1 MSRLGIRDLGVGLI
15 VVLAI
20 SGLAGLM
27 IIAAGGPGFLASRRT
42 IDVVFRDGQGIRVGS
57 PVRVAGIDSGRVE
70 SVDLAEVEGILRA
83 RVRLSIPASLAEK
96 LRQDVRVAVQSGLT
110 GQCVVNIVSSGRS
123 SVALVNGQVV
133 MGVESSFFDP
143 VLEQVGLGPVERSH
157 LSHMIAEVRQ
167 TVDSAGPTLRRTLG
181 SLQEASVAL
190 QETVEQAKPKLIATA
205 GHVEEMSAR
214 LETAKVEEMIATL
227 KSLTANT
234 ESLIKEIR
242 PRLVTTLT
250 NVSELTATTN
260 DIAKTE
266 RPKVAALLTGL
277 EGTRAK
283 ADRVM
288 TNAEV
293 MTASGASIMTKNR
306 GDIERVMANARDASD
321 YGVKLVQ
328 KLVAN
333 PFYLSPF
340 YKPTAADLRAQEI
353 YDSANT
359 FMNGAKELNDAVKS
373 LNAMRGRTG
382 TMKPEEVKAY
392 EQLFQQT
399 WGLTQTLKQT
409 EQKLSEGLNVPTR
422 R

>member
-1 MSRLGIRDLGVGLI
+1 MSRPAFRDFGVGLV

-20 SGLAGLM
+20 AGLSGLM
-27 IIAAGGPGFLASRRT
+27 VIAAGGPGFLASRRT

-70 SVDLAEVEGILRA
+70 SVDLAEVDGILRA
-83 RVRLSIPASLAEK
+83 RVRLSIPDSLASK

-123 SVALVNGQVV
+123 SVALVGGQVV

-157 LSHMIAEVRQ
+157 LSHMIGEIRE
-167 TVDSAGPTLRRTLG
+167 TVDEAGPKLRRTLG
-181 SLQEASVAL
+181 SLQEASAGL

-205 GHVEEMSAR
+205 GHVEELSGR
-214 LETAKVEEMIATL
+214 LEQAKVEEMIATL

-242 PRLVTTLT
+242 PRLVSTLT

-266 RPKVAALLTGL
+266 RPKVAALLDGL
-277 EGTRAK
+277 NGTRVRV
-283 ADRVM
+283 DRVLV
-288 TNAEV
+288 NAET
-293 MTASGASIMTKNR
+293 MTATGASIVTKNR
-306 GDIERVMANARDASD
+306 GDIERVLANARDASD

-340 YKPTAADLRAQEI
+340 YKPTPADLRAQDI
-353 YDSANT
+353 YDSANS
-359 FMNGAKELNDAVKS
+359 FMNGAKELNDSVKS
-373 LNAMRGRTG
+373 LQASRGRTQ
-382 TMKPEEVKAY
+382 TMSPEEVKAY
-392 EQLFQQT
+392 EMLFQRA
-399 WGLTQTLKQT
+399 WELTKTLKET